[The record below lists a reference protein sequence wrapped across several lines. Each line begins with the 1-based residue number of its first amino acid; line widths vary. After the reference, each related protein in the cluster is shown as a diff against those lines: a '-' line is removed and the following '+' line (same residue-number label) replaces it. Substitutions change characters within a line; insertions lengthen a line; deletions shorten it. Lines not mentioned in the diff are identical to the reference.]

1 MRYLAGVLLALPV
14 VAEPITFNKDIAPI
28 IFHSCAPCHRPGE
41 AAIPSA
47 HLRGGQEPRLTDCGG
62 DGAELHAAVAPG
74 ARVR

>member
-41 AAIPSA
+41 AAPFP
-47 HLRGGQEPRLTDCGG
+47 LLTY
-62 DGAELHAAVAPG
+62 EEVKSHA
-74 ARVR
+74 